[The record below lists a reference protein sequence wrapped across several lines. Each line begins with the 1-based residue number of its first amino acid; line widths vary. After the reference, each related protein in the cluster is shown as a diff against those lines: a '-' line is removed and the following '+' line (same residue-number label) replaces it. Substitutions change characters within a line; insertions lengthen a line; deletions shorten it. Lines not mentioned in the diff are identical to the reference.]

1 MERTIKIDGF
11 ETRMVANAATP
22 RLYRSI
28 FGKDVFAD
36 MTHAMDENGNIAS
49 VEVFENL
56 AFAMAK
62 QGGLEEDIDT
72 WLGNF
77 SSPTAVIEAVPEIM
91 NLWLG
96 TQTTVEEGK
105 KK

>member
-1 MERTIKIDGF
+1 MEKIINIDGI

-22 RLYRSI
+22 RLYRSM

-36 MTHAMDENGNIAS
+36 MTHAVGEDGSINS

-56 AFAMAK
+56 TYTMAK
-62 QGGLEEDIDT
+62 QGGLTEDIDT
-72 WLGNF
+72 WLGGFEN
-77 SSPTAVIEAVPEIM
+77 PTAIVEAVPEVM

-96 TQTTVEEGK
+96 TNETIADGK

>member
-1 MERTIKIDGF
+1 MEKVVSIDGK

-22 RLYRSI
+22 RLYRSM

-36 MTHAMDENGNIAS
+36 MTHAVAEDGSINSA
-49 VEVFENL
+49 EVFENL
-56 AFAMAK
+56 SYTMAK
-62 QGGLEEDIDT
+62 QGGLAEDIDT
-72 WLGNF
+72 WLGSF
-77 SSPTAVIEAVPEIM
+77 ESPTAIIEAVPEIL

-96 TQTTVEEGK
+96 TQQTTVNGK

>member
-1 MERTIKIDGF
+1 MERMITIDGN

-22 RLYRSI
+22 RLYRSM
-28 FGKDVFAD
+28 FGSDVFAD
-36 MTHAMDENGNIAS
+36 MTHAMDGNGNIIS

-56 AFAMAK
+56 AYAMAK
-62 QGGLEEDIDT
+62 QGGLTEDIDT
-72 WLGNF
+72 WLGSFGN
-77 SSPTAVIEAVPEIM
+77 PTAIIEAVPEIM

-96 TQTTVEEGK
+96 TQATVQDGK

>member
-1 MERTIKIDGF
+1 MEKVVNIDGM

-22 RLYRSI
+22 RLYRSM

-36 MTHAMDENGNIAS
+36 MTHAIGDDGTINSAEC
-49 VEVFENL
+49 FENL
-56 AFAMAK
+56 AFTMAR
-62 QGGLEEDIDT
+62 QGGLTEDIDT
-72 WLGNF
+72 WLGGFEN
-77 SSPTAVIEAVPEIM
+77 PTAIIEAVPEIM

-96 TQTTVEEGK
+96 TQTTTVEGK